1 MSKISIELDKLFSDK
16 LDEMIKEIE
25 HNIQKTMSVEE
36 LAKYKKYT
44 FLATSKSEIVER
56 LIDEVDFS
64 ASLKQKIINEISEF
78 YN

>member
-36 LAKYKKYT
+36 LAKFKKYT